1 MFRRHPV
8 WTSFTPC
15 IPDLLM
21 AKDFKASV
29 LHVSRLSLA
38 LPWIPKNSP
47 QSLIALLLEGSL
59 EERLEK
65 AGGLLSDSE
74 KAEGEVKETDTEE
87 NKKRSAEGGK
97 QGSSIKKLKKDKVV
111 GAAGKTARPEANA
124 VSMAPRVKPELAL
137 PVMYFPNP
145 CFILSPSIYILMA
158 YGCTLLM
165 LLELMRI
172 RNQVVEVL
180 T

>member
-1 MFRRHPV
+1 MCDF
-8 WTSFTPC
+8 FFFFFNFC
-15 IPDLLM
+15 ILLSGLQIYYQYS
-21 AKDFKASV
+21 KFIYCRLINS
-29 LHVSRLSLA
+29 HVSILIDSL
-38 LPWIPKNSP
+38 KC
-47 QSLIALLLEGSL
+47 LILLFSIYIYVL
-59 EERLEK
+59 
-65 AGGLLSDSE
+65 
-74 KAEGEVKETDTEE
+74 VQ
-87 NKKRSAEGGK
+87 KRSAEGGK